1 MFASAIVANDNS
13 LALRNRREER
23 HRLKARKPAFNSIP
37 WPGRPARTFHE
48 KGHRTRRSRIEI
60 RACNN
65 QGKPKSLGFRE
76 DEGRGKVS
84 SFPPISRRSAF
95 ALGSYRR
102 ASPVAG
108 EELSPVT
115 PRGDRHDSRD
125 CNRPERA
132 A

>member
-1 MFASAIVANDNS
+1 MTIHLLYGTGERSGTGSKRGSPCLIRF
-13 LALRNRREER
+13 LR
-23 HRLKARKPAFNSIP
+23 
-37 WPGRPARTFHE
+37 PGRPARTFHE

-115 PRGDRHDSRD
+115 PRGDRHDSLD